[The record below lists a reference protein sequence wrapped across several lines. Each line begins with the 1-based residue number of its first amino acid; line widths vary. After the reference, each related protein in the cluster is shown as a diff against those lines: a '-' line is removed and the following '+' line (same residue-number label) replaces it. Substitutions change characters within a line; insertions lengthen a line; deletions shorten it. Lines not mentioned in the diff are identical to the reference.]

1 MGIADAPRV
10 MISQMYRLMKGE
22 YFKAEQVCFI
32 QSQNRLFQIG
42 WKKKNAIRELT
53 KVVTSG
59 GLTDEYNLEELE
71 YDTVVVVNLQHSRLN
86 FCCLVNDNRVYL
98 PDRTL

>member
-1 MGIADAPRV
+1 
-10 MISQMYRLMKGE
+10 MYRLMKIE
-22 YFKAEQVCFI
+22 YFKAEQVCFF

-59 GLTDEYNLEELE
+59 RSRDECNLQDLE
-71 YDTVVVVNLQHSRLN
+71 CDTVVVVNLQHSRLN
-86 FCCLVNDNRVYL
+86 FCCLVNDDRVYL
-98 PDRTL
+98 IGRYDEYKKNSL